1 MTLMSRLSLF
11 CDKLLEAGWLAALIV
26 APLFFNVYSSRV
38 FEPDKIALVRS
49 IALVMIIAWLVKRID
64 AGLPAGSLAD
74 AARATLQSNPLI
86 LPTLAIVVAYIIA
99 TIFSVAPNV
108 SFWGSYQRLQGTYST
123 FSYIVIFLIAAGNLR
138 SRAQFDRAVGVIIAT
153 SFPIAFYGVL
163 QHFKLDPLP
172 WGGDTTE
179 RVASHMGN
187 SIFVAAYLIM
197 TIPLTLARWIEMQSR
212 LPRPTWLIGVMILAP
227 VILLALWLFN
237 FTLAVGFALV
247 LWLAALMLGLM
258 RGFNVRFTLLTMTY
272 AIVLATQFATIIF
285 SQSRGPLVGLGAG
298 LFVFA
303 LLGALIV
310 MRRLPR
316 VWQTWLLGGII
327 VLAVIAMLFLVVFN
341 LPASPLESLKSVPY
355 VGRLG
360 QILDPNSPTARVREL
375 IWQGALKLFLPHEPL
390 WSPTTGDDAINI
402 LRPLVG
408 YGPEAM
414 YVAFNPFYPA
424 ELGQL
429 EARNASPDRSHNE
442 TFDALVMNGLF
453 GFAASIFLFMAI
465 FYYGLKWLGLIASA
479 RERNI
484 FGVLWLA
491 VGLAFALVFGVWR
504 GWHWIGVALPA
515 GMILGFMIFLVGDAW
530 RRYRTSSPMIDA
542 RRALWLSAL
551 IAAIIAHF
559 VESHFGI
566 AIVSTRT
573 HFWFYAALLVVI
585 GMNHLVESAPA
596 PIAAPRV
603 APEESPR
610 APLSRRQR
618 RRLAET
624 QRATTTRTAIEISPA
639 PVVAWTFVATLMFV
653 TLAFEFITN
662 QTGTPSPLEAVQ
674 RALLFKDNQP
684 SYGILG
690 LFVLTWAVIGIIGLA
705 ERATSETAVY
715 DILLFIILSFTAVL
729 WFVMVQTRFLTT
741 PGDLTE
747 SFINLLGLYYLALV
761 ICGVIFALALWFD
774 VVPRPA
780 FVFRSGLTLL
790 LAAPL
795 AILGVALIFVTNF
808 NGIRADIL
816 YKAGTNYDATGAW
829 DKSIQAYGRAVE
841 LQPTQDFYALF
852 LGRAYLEAGR
862 ATNDAAQ
869 RANYLNLAEQ
879 TLLRAQR
886 LNPLNTDHTA
896 NLARMQRIVGTM
908 VENPARAEAFR
919 KSSDYYAMATRL
931 SPNTAYLR
939 NEWSLTNLQAGDLES
954 ARLQLEKSLTI
965 DPKFAQTYVY
975 FGDYYRAVN
984 DPARAV
990 DNYLKAIQFDP
1001 AALTDPD
1008 GGLQAGAASVLT
1020 QPTFA
1025 PRAIQAYRTIAQN
1038 NPALLSPHFALAE
1051 LYQASGQL
1059 DLARQEMD
1067 QIARLAPNDFLA
1079 QLTVVNFY
1087 SEQGQIDAAV
1097 TAMRRV
1103 MNLIAPSRPDYA
1115 RFSEFY
1121 NQLQLLQREI
1131 QTVLQSPND
1140 VNARRTLATRWK
1152 ARGQPQFA
1160 VKEYDALVRLVPN
1173 DYDAHKNLALLNLQ
1187 LVRLDDAQ
1195 RALVAVAA
1203 LAPENEKPFWQ
1214 NVQAALNAHKTNQ
1227 FAEALKAAQAA
1238 LALASDADKLL
1249 MQAYVTLLQD
1259 KTLK

>member
-1 MTLMSRLSLF
+1 MSRLSLW
-11 CDKLLEAGWLAALIV
+11 CNKLLEAGWLAALIV

-38 FEPDKIALVRS
+38 FEPDKISLVRS
-49 IALVMIIAWLVKRID
+49 IALVMIVAWLVKRID
-64 AGLPAGSLAD
+64 AGVPAGSLAD
-74 AARATLQSNPLI
+74 AARATMQGNPLI
-86 LPTLAIVVAYIIA
+86 LPTLAIVIAYIIA

-123 FSYIVIFLIAAGNLR
+123 FSYIVIFLLAAGNLR
-138 SRAQFDRAVGVIIAT
+138 ARVQFDRAVDVIIAT
-153 SFPIAFYGVL
+153 SFPIALYGIL

-179 RVASHMGN
+179 RVASNMGN

-197 TIPLTLARWIEMQSR
+197 TIPLTLARWVETFAR
-212 LPRPTWLIGVMILAP
+212 LPRRTWVISALTLAP
-227 VILLALWLFN
+227 VVLFALWLFN

-247 LWLAALMLGLM
+247 LWLAALMLSLM
-258 RGFNVRFTLLTMTY
+258 RGFNLRFTLLTMTY

-310 MRRLPR
+310 MHRLPR
-316 VWQTWLLGGII
+316 LWQTWMLGGII

-341 LPASPLESLKSVPY
+341 LPASPLESLKSMPY

-390 WSPTTGDDAINI
+390 WSPTTGEDAVNL

-453 GFAASIFLFMAI
+453 GFVASIFLFMSI
-465 FYYGLKWLGLIASA
+465 FYYGLKWLGLVTSS

-484 FGVLWLA
+484 FVGLWLA
-491 VGLAFALVFGVWR
+491 GGFAFALVFGMWR

-515 GMILGFMIFLVGDAW
+515 GMILGFMLFLVGDAW

-551 IAAIIAHF
+551 LAAIIAHF

-596 PIAAPRV
+596 PVAAPRV
-603 APEESPR
+603 APEESTRPASRRRHRRRSAENQR
-610 APLSRRQR
+610 APNRP
-618 RRLAET
+618 
-624 QRATTTRTAIEISPA
+624 AIEISPA
-639 PVVAWTFVATLMFV
+639 PVVAWTFIATMMLI

-662 QTGTPSPLEAVQ
+662 QSGTSSPLEVVQ
-674 RALLFKDNQP
+674 RALLSKDNQP
-684 SYGILG
+684 SYGIVG
-690 LFVLTWAVIGIIGLA
+690 LFLLTWAVIGIVGLA
-705 ERATSETAVY
+705 ERATSETAGY

-747 SFINLLGLYYLALV
+747 SFVNLLALYYIALL
-761 ICGVIFALALWFD
+761 ICGVVFALALWFD
-774 VVPRPA
+774 VVPQPA
-780 FVFRSGLTLL
+780 FVVRSGLTLV

-795 AILGVALIFVTNF
+795 VILGVALIFVTNF

-816 YKAGTNYDATGAW
+816 YKAGSNYDATGAW

-862 ATNDAAQ
+862 ATADAAQ
-869 RANYLNLAEQ
+869 RTNYLNLAEQ

-896 NLARMQRIVGTM
+896 NLARMHRIVGMMT
-908 VENPARAEAFR
+908 ENPARAEAFR

-931 SPNTAYLR
+931 SPNTTYLR

-954 ARLQLEKSLTI
+954 ARLQLEKSLAI

-990 DNYLKAIQFDP
+990 DNYLKAIQLDP
-1001 AALTDPD
+1001 AALSEPD

-1020 QPTFA
+1020 QPAFA
-1025 PRAIQAYRTIAQN
+1025 PRAIQAFRTVAQN
-1038 NPALLSPHFALAE
+1038 HPASVTPHFALAE
-1051 LYQASGQL
+1051 LYQASGQI

-1097 TAMRRV
+1097 AAMRRV
-1103 MNLIAPSRPDYA
+1103 MNLITPSRPDYA

-1173 DYDAHKNLALLNLQ
+1173 DYDAQKNLALLNLQ

-1195 RALVAVAA
+1195 RALVAVVA

-1214 NVQAALNAHKTNQ
+1214 NVQTALNAHKANQ

-1238 LALASDADKLL
+1238 LALASDADKPP

-1259 KTLK
+1259 KTLGK